1 VVIERSGES
10 TVSRGEPHTP
20 ALTDL
25 YLYLTGECNL
35 RCSHCWISPSFSRAD
50 APRSD
55 SFVRREDLERTI
67 RDAHGLGLQRV
78 KLTGGEPLL
87 YPELPGLL
95 VFLAA
100 ENLQVGIETNGVLLD
115 EERVGWLAGSSVAN
129 LSVSLDA
136 AEPGLHDRIRGVRGS
151 FYLALG
157 GLQRLAAADLP
168 FEIIMT
174 LQRGNLDQVPGLVA
188 LCEERGAHTLKINP
202 LQPCGRARAA
212 FARGDNLAPDEL
224 LDLYRRLD
232 SERPRASGLRVCLDL
247 PVAMLSLEEIL
258 TVGHGE
264 CHIINILG
272 LLSNGDYSICGIG
285 EVIDELRLGNLR
297 ETPVAEVWR
306 EHSLLLELRRSLPG
320 KLGGVCGH
328 CIFKYRCLGS
338 CRANAYALSRDLYAP
353 YFLCQQYYEAGL
365 FPPSRYY

>member
-1 VVIERSGES
+1 MVIERSGES
-10 TVSRGEPHTP
+10 TVITGEPHTP

-35 RCSHCWISPSFSRAD
+35 RCSHCWISPSFSRED

-55 SFVRREDLERTI
+55 SFVWREDLERTI
-67 RDAHGLGLQRV
+67 RDARQLGLQRV

-95 VFLAA
+95 GFLAA

-115 EERVGWLAGSSVAN
+115 EERVGWLARWSAAN
-129 LSVSLDA
+129 LSISLDA
-136 AEPGLHDRIRGVRGS
+136 AEPGVHDEIRGVRGS
-151 FYLALG
+151 FDRALG

-174 LQRGNLDQVPGLVA
+174 LQRGNLEQVAGLIA
-188 LCEERGAHTLKINP
+188 LCEQQGAHTLKINP
-202 LQPCGRARAA
+202 LQPCGRARGA
-212 FARGDNLAPDEL
+212 FDRGDNLAPGEL

-232 SERPRASGLRVCLDL
+232 GERPRASGLRVCLDL

-258 TVGHGE
+258 SQGHGE
-264 CHIINILG
+264 CHITNILG
-272 LLSNGDYSICGIG
+272 VLSNGDFSICGIG

-297 ETPVAEVWR
+297 QTSIKEVWR
-306 EHSLLLELRRSLPG
+306 NHPLLLDLRRSLPG

-353 YFLCQQYYEAGL
+353 YFLCQRYYEAGL